1 MLSQPST
8 VCTPVKKGSM
18 TNVSITSKRM
28 MRLGVL
34 SVSVALRR
42 VRLLESGAGRRAAAM
57 ARAMVVQSVRLAMV
71 RSMRM
76 LQQRTE
82 SARRW
87 RVLLQSLRAP
97 KLSLPYACAAVATLR
112 SSELGEVLGLTNE
125 L

>member
-1 MLSQPST
+1 M
-8 VCTPVKKGSM
+8 CTPVKKGSI
-18 TNVSITSKRM
+18 TNVSMTSKRM

-82 SARRW
+82 RA
-87 RVLLQSLRAP
+87 LLQSL
-97 KLSLPYACAAVATLR
+97 
-112 SSELGEVLGLTNE
+112 SESK
-125 L
+125 